1 MSSIQ
6 QETKL
11 TTVKFLKDLYKDFKR
26 IAINDELTIQLLG
39 NITMNAYVHNTKF
52 REMILSAS
60 NCTNGSAVGFITR
73 RESNSN

>member
-1 MSSIQ
+1 MPRTQ

-26 IAINDELTIQLLG
+26 IAVNDELTIQLLG
-39 NITMNAYVHNTKF
+39 NITMNAYVHNPKY

-60 NCTNGSAVGFITR
+60 NCTNGTAIGFITR
-73 RESNSN
+73 KETN